1 MSDFSRVLLKILA
14 ALGLVGILVYAALSP
29 AWAARPEDVTVAKPT
44 AIPTAE
50 PTPSPSPTPAPTPT
64 PTPEP
69 TPTPTPEP
77 TPEYY
82 TLSFVGDCT
91 LSSYPEIRGRAD
103 AFEAVVG
110 DDTAYPFSNTVDIFA
125 QDEMTLVNLE
135 CSLSDLEGWSASTF
149 SFLAPASAVDIL
161 TDGSVEFATMA
172 NNHARD
178 FGQAIYD
185 DTAAVLDGAG
195 IGHAGEGE
203 GVLYTTDNGLVV
215 GIYAVHNGHYPDANA
230 VAQAVRDLKEAGAE
244 IVVVSAH
251 WGNEA
256 SYYQNENQTAVAH
269 AAIDAGASIVVG
281 HGPHRLQPME
291 EYNGGVIFYS
301 LSNWVFGGNT
311 LPADMDTVIGQ
322 VTIRRDLDGTLS
334 VDSFQAIPCR
344 ISSRTDTNDYCPTLL
359 EEGSEEYARAL
370 SKVTG
375 EWTGSNDVID
385 YSFMHPEEG

>member
-1 MSDFSRVLLKILA
+1 
-14 ALGLVGILVYAALSP
+14 
-29 AWAARPEDVTVAKPT
+29 
-44 AIPTAE
+44 
-50 PTPSPSPTPAPTPT
+50 
-64 PTPEP
+64 
-69 TPTPTPEP
+69 
-77 TPEYY
+77 
-82 TLSFVGDCT
+82 
-91 LSSYPEIRGRAD
+91 
-103 AFEAVVG
+103 
-110 DDTAYPFSNTVDIFA
+110 
-125 QDEMTLVNLE
+125 
-135 CSLSDLEGWSASTF
+135 
-149 SFLAPASAVDIL
+149 
-161 TDGSVEFATMA
+161 MA
-172 NNHARD
+172 NNHALD

-385 YSFMHPEEG
+385 YSFMHPGGGLRLSFEKSPGQPCPGLFDPSVLPPTGNPPPCNAPLAGSPCSLTVIGRGGYPGPWGKCRPGPALLRGARSEPAVISCACRWSGGPHRACCRSCGCRIPA

>member
-1 MSDFSRVLLKILA
+1 M
-14 ALGLVGILVYAALSP
+14 P
-29 AWAARPEDVTVAKPT
+29 
-44 AIPTAE
+44 
-50 PTPSPSPTPAPTPT
+50 PSPPHGGPAGGRNGGQAHCHPHGRAHPV
-64 PTPEP
+64 P
-69 TPTPTPEP
+69 
-77 TPEYY
+77 
-82 TLSFVGDCT
+82 LSHPRSHAYAHARAHAYPHTGTNSGVLHALLCGRLHPIQLSGD
-91 LSSYPEIRGRAD
+91 PRPAD

-161 TDGSVEFATMA
+161 IDGSVEFATMA
-172 NNHARD
+172 NNHALD